1 MRNSTSGNIQG
12 AVRHVGLVQG
22 GEEVEEVSDIF
33 LQGIKL
39 PLKAK
44 LLPFVDIHF
53 ILPVCR
59 RGPSPKDDVD
69 SFI

>member
-1 MRNSTSGNIQG
+1 M
-12 AVRHVGLVQG
+12 
-22 GEEVEEVSDIF
+22 EEVSDIF

-44 LLPFVDIHF
+44 LLPFVDVYF
-53 ILPVCR
+53 ILSVCG